1 LLQVRW
7 DSKEVYHLRLSTVGQ
22 RQERERAEEQQLVE
36 QAKHDPEAFGT
47 LYDLH
52 FQRIYRF
59 VYFRARDW
67 AMAEDVTSEVFFRA
81 LQGIGRYRNT
91 GKPFS
96 AWLYQIAVNVLAER
110 FRAARRV
117 EDIEQFHMLSDGS
130 SPEELANQ
138 REEVRRIWSLI
149 DALPKQQ
156 RMAIILR
163 FRDGMTT
170 EEIGVVMRKSIGAVR
185 VLIHRGM
192 TAIKRQ
198 ITHNEIGV
206 MGA

>member
-1 LLQVRW
+1 MHQ
-7 DSKEVYHLRLSTVGQ
+7 LRLSTVGQ
-22 RQERERAEEQQLVE
+22 GQEQERAEEQQLVE
-36 QAKHDPEAFGT
+36 RAKHDPEAFGA

-52 FQRIYRF
+52 VQRIYRF
-59 VYFRARDW
+59 VYFRVHDW

-81 LQGIGRYRNT
+81 LQGIGRYRSM
-91 GKPFS
+91 GRPFS

-117 EDIEQFHMLSDGS
+117 EDLERFHTLSDGV

-138 REEVRRIWSLI
+138 REEVRRIWSLV
-149 DALPKQQ
+149 DALPQQQ
-156 RMAIILR
+156 RMAIILK
-163 FRDGMTT
+163 FRDGLTT
-170 EEIGVVMRKSIGAVR
+170 EEIGVVMRKSMGAVR

-192 TAIKRQ
+192 AALKRQ
-198 ITHNEIGV
+198 IAHNEIGV